1 MNDLIYLRKKLNSAK
16 SQGRGGKPLLKKSNF
31 VTSKK
36 LQSLEDNLGHVL
48 DYWQK
53 QNVIE
58 KALVTVTYNRII
70 AKSNRFQLLLKDSR
84 KSPTSSIVGARFVD
98 EDKKHQITYYVSEKC
113 IRETLS
119 RLEEAKEIVK
129 TYFDGIIDYAKML
142 DFNNGKIKVKL
153 KKLSKNKFGQII
165 VDASFAERIDVPE
178 NTTDFEMGEAYIV
191 NVYDLFQGKQNQEQT
206 IGLLKK
212 VGINI
217 NNDNFLN
224 GTTFRLLGRDAIKLK
239 QNAPYLI
246 SMGSTDLNKISVDN
260 SKNIDNTSQL
270 PELPQPKDQPI
281 IGVIDTNCWQENY
294 FGKWVEIHN
303 DSNYSKEQ
311 SLNHGTAVTS
321 LIVNAPAL
329 NPSLDDN
336 CGMFK
341 VRHFGVANEKRVST
355 FETIKKIEKIVQE
368 NRDIKVWNFSFGE
381 KVAVDKNFVSPIGAA
396 LDNLQTKYNDIIFIL
411 PGTNHF
417 EESSDKRIG
426 APADSIN
433 SLVVNSVD
441 IETKEPADYTRT
453 GPVLS
458 FFVKPDIAYYGGTTK
473 NKISLIRKDGKIF
486 QDMGTSYAAPLIAR
500 KVAYLMGVMGLSREV
515 TKALIIDSAIKW
527 NESVFDTEYK
537 KGYGI
542 VPIKIEDVLRVP
554 NDEFRFV
561 IAGESKAY
569 NTYTDGIPIPL
580 KDNAFPY
587 KARATLAYFPE
598 CNRNQGVDYTDTE
611 LDLHFGR
618 IKGNGI
624 KTINNN
630 KQASSDPVKEP
641 EEDVRKKYRK
651 WDNVKV
657 IQERIT
663 SRSRAQKMYD
673 SSMWEIELFSK
684 ERLVNYKKS
693 KVRFAVV
700 VTMRSIDGKNR
711 VDSFIKQCIRRG
723 WIVSKVNIQ
732 VQEKVNEQADTEIK
746 WDDNEKK

>member
-1 MNDLIYLRKKLNSAK
+1 MNDLIYLRKKLNNAK
-16 SQGRGGKPLLKKSNF
+16 GQGGGGKPLLKRNNS

-36 LQSLEDNLGHVL
+36 LQALEDNLEHIL
-48 DYWQK
+48 YYWQK
-53 QNVIE
+53 QKLIE
-58 KALVTVTYNRII
+58 KDLVAVTYNEII
-70 AKSNRFQLLLKDSR
+70 AKSNRFQFLLKDGR
-84 KSPTSSIVGARFVD
+84 KSPTNSIVGAKFVD
-98 EDKKHQITYYVSEKC
+98 KGKKHQITYYVSEKC
-113 IRETLS
+113 IKETILS
-119 RLEEAKEIVK
+119 LKEAKGIVED
-129 TYFDGIIDYAKML
+129 YFGGIIDYTKML
-142 DFNNGKIKVKL
+142 NFNTGKSKAQF
-153 KKLSKNKFGQII
+153 KKLSKNKFDQII
-165 VDASFAERIDVPE
+165 VDASFAEKIDIPE
-178 NTTDFEMGEAYIV
+178 NTTDFRMSEVYIV
-191 NVYDLFQGKQNQEQT
+191 NIYDLFQGKQNQEQT
-206 IGLLKK
+206 IKLLEK

-217 NNDNFLN
+217 NSDNFLN
-224 GTTFRLLGRDAIKLK
+224 GTTFRLFGGDAIKLK

-246 SMGSTDLNKISVDN
+246 SMGNTDLNKISVDGSETIIN
-260 SKNIDNTSQL
+260 ASQL
-270 PELPQPKDQPI
+270 PELPQPESQPI
-281 IGVIDTNCWQENY
+281 VGVIDTNCWQEDY
-294 FGKWVEIHN
+294 FGRWVEIHN
-303 DSNYSKEQ
+303 DSNYSKAQ

-336 CGMFK
+336 CGMFR
-341 VRHFGVANEKRVST
+341 VRHFGVANEKRVSA
-355 FETIKKIEKIVQE
+355 FEIIKKIEKIVQE

-381 KVAVDKNFVSPIGAA
+381 KGAVNKNFISPIGAA

-411 PGTNHF
+411 PGTNYF
-417 EESSDKRIG
+417 EESGSRRIG

-441 IETKEPADYTRT
+441 IETKEPADYTRS

-515 TKALIIDSAIKW
+515 TKALIIDSAIEW
-527 NESVFDTEYK
+527 NKSVFDTEYE

-542 VPIKIEDVLRVP
+542 VPIKIEDVLKVP
-554 NDEFRFV
+554 KDEFRFV

-580 KDNAFPY
+580 KDSAFPY

-641 EEDVRKKYRK
+641 EEDARRNYRK

-663 SRSRAQKMYD
+663 PRSRVQKMYD
-673 SSMWEIELFSK
+673 SPMWEIELFSK

-700 VTMRSIDGKNR
+700 VTMRSIDGKSR
-711 VDSFIKQCIRRG
+711 VDNFIKQCIRRG

-732 VQEKVNEQADTEIK
+732 VQEKVNEQANVEIK
-746 WDDNEKK
+746 WDDNKEK